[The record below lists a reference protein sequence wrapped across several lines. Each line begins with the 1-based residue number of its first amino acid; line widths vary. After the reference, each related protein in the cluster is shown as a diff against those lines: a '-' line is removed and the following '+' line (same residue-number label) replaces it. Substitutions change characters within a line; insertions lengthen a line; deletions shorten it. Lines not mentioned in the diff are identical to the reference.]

1 MAGEGGAQPVS
12 AKPKRT
18 SEARAARRRRAGLR
32 PDPAPCT
39 GPAKSREGLR
49 PPRRDGGYPTA
60 SRPCPRRANARAK
73 VMRCTGAAVTT
84 G

>member
-1 MAGEGGAQPVS
+1 MAGGGGAAPRS
-12 AKPKRT
+12 CP
-18 SEARAARRRRAGLR
+18 LHR
-32 PDPAPCT
+32 PC
-39 GPAKSREGLR
+39 KSGEGLR

>member
-1 MAGEGGAQPVS
+1 MAGGGGAQPIS

-18 SEARAARRRRAGLR
+18 SKARAARRRRAGLR

-39 GPAKSREGLR
+39 GPAKSGEGLR

-60 SRPCPRRANARAK
+60 SRPRPRQANARPK
-73 VMRCTGAAVTT
+73 VMRSTAAAVTT